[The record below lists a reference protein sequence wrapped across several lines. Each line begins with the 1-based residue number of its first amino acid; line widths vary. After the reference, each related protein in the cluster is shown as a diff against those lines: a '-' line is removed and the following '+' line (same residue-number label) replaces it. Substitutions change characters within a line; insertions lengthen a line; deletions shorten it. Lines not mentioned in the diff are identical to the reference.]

1 MKPFTSLAILV
12 FTIVATVQLLRVAL
26 GWDVSINGVHIP
38 SWASVLACLVAATLA
53 FMLWRERRA

>member
-1 MKPFTSLAILV
+1 MKPFTSLAIVV
-12 FTIVATVQLLRVAL
+12 FAIVATVQLLRVAL

-38 SWASVLACLVAATLA
+38 SWASVLGCLVAATLA